1 MKKITVIALL
11 LAAALGAQAR
21 NGSGKPAYKDAG
33 RPVEER
39 VSDLLS
45 RMTLEEK
52 VMQLNQYTLGRNDNA
67 NNVADP
73 VDKIPAEIGSLIYFD
88 TSPELRNR
96 LQKKAIEQSRLGIP
110 VLFGYDVIHGFRTTY
125 PISLAQA
132 CSWNP
137 ALVKQAAEVAAQ
149 EARMS
154 GVEWTFSPMI
164 DVARDGRWGRVS
176 EGYGEDPYAN
186 AVYGV
191 AAVEGYQGDNLADSR
206 RVAACLKHFVG
217 YGASE
222 AGRDYVYTEIS
233 RQTLWDTYIP
243 PYQAGIEAGA
253 ATVMSCFNDISGTP
267 GTANPYIL
275 TEVLKERWA
284 HDGFVVSDWAAIEQ
298 LRSQGVAADRK
309 EAAEKAFNAGVEM
322 DMMNRCYDAHLA
334 ALVREGKVSQEKLDE
349 AVRRV
354 LRLKFRLG
362 LFERPYTPESEETDR
377 FLLPASL
384 AVAERLAE
392 ESMVLLKNEGGVL
405 PIDLGRAKTIAVV
418 GENAIK
424 MMTVG
429 GGSSSLK
436 VRHEYTPLEGIRA
449 AAAGKAEVI
458 YERGYVGDVTGDYNG
473 VKTGQDLSESRSE
486 AQLIA
491 DAAAAARK
499 ADAVIFVGG
508 LNKSNHQDCEG
519 DDRLQYGLPYAQDKV
534 IGALAEAN
542 PNLAV
547 VIVSGNA
554 VAMPWIDR
562 VPAVLE
568 AWFSGSEAGNALADV
583 VFGAVNPS
591 GKLPFTF
598 PVRLEDN
605 GAHALGE
612 YPGADKV
619 KYNESIFVGYRWH
632 DKEQLKPLFAFG
644 HGLSYTAF
652 AVGNVKADRTT
663 LAPNGSIRISA
674 DVTNTGD
681 RAGAEVVQLY
691 IGDEQSSLPRP
702 VKELKGFQKVSLN
715 PGQTRT
721 VTFEITPGML
731 QYYDDAKGAW
741 VAEPGAFTAYVGAA
755 SDDIR
760 GTVEFELK

>member
-233 RQTLWDTYIP
+233 RQTLWDTYMP

-392 ESMVLLKNEGGVL
+392 ESMVLLKNENNTL
-405 PIDLGRAKTIAVV
+405 PLKAARRIAVIGPMAQNRLHLLGAWSAHGREEDAVSLFAGLENEYRGRAELLYARGCDFDGEDRSGFREAVAAACRRGGPLPRGEKAVERRERLALDDRASRNPGAAGRRTGPDRKTAGLGSVQRPAAGAVPPRTPLRGHGADVAARHPGRKPPGGNSV
-418 GENAIK
+418 GEDQPLG
-424 MMTVG
+424 TP
-429 GGSSSLK
+429 
-436 VRHEYTPLEGIRA
+436 RHDVPPLNGPDSDLLQPPP
-449 AAAGKAEVI
+449 
-458 YERGYVGDVTGDYNG
+458 ERP
-473 VKTGQDLSESRSE
+473 
-486 AQLIA
+486 
-491 DAAAAARK
+491 
-499 ADAVIFVGG
+499 
-508 LNKSNHQDCEG
+508 H
-519 DDRLQYGLPYAQDKV
+519 
-534 IGALAEAN
+534 
-542 PNLAV
+542 
-547 VIVSGNA
+547 
-554 VAMPWIDR
+554 
-562 VPAVLE
+562 
-568 AWFSGSEAGNALADV
+568 
-583 VFGAVNPS
+583 PS
-591 GKLPFTF
+591 GQISGHPQ
-598 PVRLEDN
+598 
-605 GAHALGE
+605 HAAL
-612 YPGADKV
+612 
-619 KYNESIFVGYRWH
+619 
-632 DKEQLKPLFAFG
+632 
-644 HGLSYTAF
+644 
-652 AVGNVKADRTT
+652 
-663 LAPNGSIRISA
+663 
-674 DVTNTGD
+674 
-681 RAGAEVVQLY
+681 
-691 IGDEQSSLPRP
+691 
-702 VKELKGFQKVSLN
+702 
-715 PGQTRT
+715 
-721 VTFEITPGML
+721 
-731 QYYDDAKGAW
+731 
-741 VAEPGAFTAYVGAA
+741 
-755 SDDIR
+755 
-760 GTVEFELK
+760 